1 MKARHFLL
9 IGSLAAFAVS
19 IVSTGMALAGDR
31 YGSQPP
37 VQVSPRVYA
46 PWEAQ
51 LLNEP
56 LRAAM
61 IPAAAPDAVESPKQK
76 RKSAYRAV
84 SYQRPAA
91 NPATTTRKHGMDPA
105 FLPQE
110 VSYDSKES
118 PGTIVIDPK
127 QHFLYYVETATTARR
142 YGIAVGRQGLQFTG
156 TATIQ
161 AKREWPRWIP
171 TKEMVERDPAHYGRF
186 KNGMDG
192 GPGNPLGSRAMYLY
206 QGNKDTYIRIHGTV
220 EPWSIG
226 KSASN
231 GCFRMINEDV
241 MDLYSRVSIGTEV
254 VVL

>member
-118 PGTIVIDPK
+118 PGTIMIDTGK
-127 QHFLYYVETATTARR
+127 RFLYLVQPGGTAKR
-142 YGIAVGRQGLQFTG
+142 YGVGVGKQGFGWKGSQRISRK
-156 TATIQ
+156 A
-161 AKREWPRWIP
+161 EWPTWTPPR
-171 TKEMVERDPAHYGRF
+171 EMIARERRKGRF
-186 KNGMDG
+186 LPASMKG
-192 GPGNPLGSRAMYLY
+192 GIHNPLGARALYLGATLY
-206 QGNKDTYIRIHGTV
+206 RIHGTNQ
-220 EPWSIG
+220 PWSIG
-226 KSASN
+226 KAMSS
-231 GCFRMINEDV
+231 GCIRMRNEDV
-241 MDLYSRVSIGTEV
+241 TDLYQRVAVGTKV
-254 VVL
+254 VVR